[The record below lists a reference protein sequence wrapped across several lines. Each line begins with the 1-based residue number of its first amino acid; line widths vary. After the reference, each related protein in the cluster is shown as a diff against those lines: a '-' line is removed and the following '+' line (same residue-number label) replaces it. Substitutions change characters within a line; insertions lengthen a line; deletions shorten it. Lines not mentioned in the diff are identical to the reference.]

1 MRPWPQ
7 GAADLSSS
15 TENAIPMTLKPNC
28 KRPSMIISGG
38 QTGVDRAA
46 LDWAIAQ
53 AIPHGG
59 WCPWGRLANDGR
71 LPDRY
76 QLQETTS
83 AGYSQR
89 TRANVLNA
97 DATLILTCGPLFG
110 GSELTLR
117 FAHDAAKPSIVV
129 DLDRPL
135 GDQLQDVWAWQAV
148 QPLFYTLNIA
158 GPSESRCPGI
168 YEKTL
173 DFMSQF
179 LGGN

>member
-1 MRPWPQ
+1 MRLWPP
-7 GAADLSSS
+7 GAAEHSIS
-15 TENAIPMTLKPNC
+15 TENAIPMTLKLNF

-46 LDWAIAQ
+46 LNWAIAQ
-53 AIPHGG
+53 AIPHAG
-59 WCPWGRLANDGR
+59 WCPRGRLANDGR

-97 DATLILTCGPLFG
+97 DAPLILTCGPPVG
-110 GSELTLR
+110 GSRLTLR
-117 FAHDAAKPSIVV
+117 FAHEAAKPFFVV

-135 GDQLQDVWAWQAV
+135 GQPLQEAWSWQAA
-148 QPLFYTLNIA
+148 QPPFYTLNIA

-168 YEKTL
+168 YKKTL
-173 DFMSQF
+173 EFMSHC